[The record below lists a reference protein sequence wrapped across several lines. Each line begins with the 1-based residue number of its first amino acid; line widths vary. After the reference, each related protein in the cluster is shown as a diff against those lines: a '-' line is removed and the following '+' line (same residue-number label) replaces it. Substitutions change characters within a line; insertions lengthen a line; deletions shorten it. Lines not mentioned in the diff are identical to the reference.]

1 MPITCQLPHCRN
13 SDTRRGITDAAN
25 THDEVTEVE
34 MQRVVRRSYL
44 PAVLSQDNGSRVC
57 SYTPADT
64 HEAFANTMA
73 RMSAAKPEIMRRQ
86 KTLLE
91 QRYDLGNHAAQS
103 FFNMIQQ
110 LKLAPQVKADLVA
123 FLRAL

>member
-1 MPITCQLPHCRN
+1 
-13 SDTRRGITDAAN
+13 
-25 THDEVTEVE
+25 
-34 MQRVVRRSYL
+34 MQQILMTKSQKLRCSALFAGLISRRS
-44 PAVLSQDNGSRVC
+44 SQDNGSRVC

-110 LKLAPQVKADLVA
+110 FKLAPQVKADLVA